1 MKGLSTAQRFAL
13 VLAVVLYVSAGVL
26 HFIKTEAYL
35 RIMPPYIPFHAPLV
49 IISGVFE
56 ILGGLGLLL
65 PQMRRAAAWGLIA
78 LLIAVFPANI
88 YMATSPIEAGAASL
102 APALLWARLPLQ
114 LLLVWWLLWCT
125 RSRSFQYE
133 HTQMR
138 AVRSTTIHALHRL
151 LEIRWTGIRNIQE
164 LLRIPIDQREPRALD
179 LHHDAVTG
187 AERVQHIRHPKLN
200 LLRLAR
206 REWLGLGQ
214 ALPEPVTAV
223 KVCAAPPAELPE
235 AGLTETLVGC
245 AWTPAASR
253 KRPAR
258 QPNSFAR
265 FGRKRK
271 RTPAP
276 AAGATT

>member
-125 RSRSFQYE
+125 RSR
-133 HTQMR
+133 
-138 AVRSTTIHALHRL
+138 TIFR
-151 LEIRWTGIRNIQE
+151 
-164 LLRIPIDQREPRALD
+164 
-179 LHHDAVTG
+179 
-187 AERVQHIRHPKLN
+187 
-200 LLRLAR
+200 
-206 REWLGLGQ
+206 
-214 ALPEPVTAV
+214 
-223 KVCAAPPAELPE
+223 
-235 AGLTETLVGC
+235 
-245 AWTPAASR
+245 
-253 KRPAR
+253 
-258 QPNSFAR
+258 
-265 FGRKRK
+265 
-271 RTPAP
+271 
-276 AAGATT
+276 